1 MCTVED
7 TSTPECGSP
16 EFRSRSLMLWCYD
29 GKRRYVLKASF
40 AVALPSELLLW
51 ESWAEQG
58 DPAL

>member
-1 MCTVED
+1 
-7 TSTPECGSP
+7 
-16 EFRSRSLMLWCYD
+16 MLWCYD